1 MSPHAHTHT
10 AVAPAEVLD
19 PVCGM
24 TISPDDAVGH
34 ADYKGQT
41 YYFCSESCLES
52 FRATPDAFLG
62 ERPPVPVTAA
72 DVEREYTCPMDPEVR
87 QKGPGACPKCG
98 MALEPVDITPLTKTE
113 WTCPMHPEI
122 VRDEPGSCPICGMAL
137 EPRTVTLE
145 EKNPELEDMTRRFWW
160 SAGITLPILRSWCP
174 SFYLANRCRPCCRMV
189 G

>member
-62 ERPPVPVTAA
+62 ERPSVPVTAA
-72 DVEREYTCPMDPEVR
+72 DMDREYTCPMVIRSPYGGGIRGGHYHSQSSEAYCRAAETAFGTTAQSVGTMR
-87 QKGPGACPKCG
+87 THW
-98 MALEPVDITPLTKTE
+98 PV
-113 WTCPMHPEI
+113 
-122 VRDEPGSCPICGMAL
+122 
-137 EPRTVTLE
+137 
-145 EKNPELEDMTRRFWW
+145 
-160 SAGITLPILRSWCP
+160 
-174 SFYLANRCRPCCRMV
+174 ANSSTM
-189 G
+189 